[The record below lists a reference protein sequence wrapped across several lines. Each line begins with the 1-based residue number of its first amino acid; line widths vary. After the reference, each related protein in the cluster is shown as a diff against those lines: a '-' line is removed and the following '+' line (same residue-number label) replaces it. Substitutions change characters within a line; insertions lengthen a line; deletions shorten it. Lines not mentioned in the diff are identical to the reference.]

1 LGTIGV
7 EGVVVV
13 FRERLF
19 DDVRRQ
25 SSSRSIDRINRIN
38 RLQCARNRRRGDAR
52 TLPTWS
58 KFAHMFCIG
67 FAIAIDR
74 FVSRG

>member
-1 LGTIGV
+1 M
-7 EGVVVV
+7 

-25 SSSRSIDRINRIN
+25 SSSQSIESINRIN
-38 RLQCARNRRRGDAR
+38 RIKRLQRARNRRRGDAR

>member
-1 LGTIGV
+1 M
-7 EGVVVV
+7 

-25 SSSRSIDRINRIN
+25 SSSGSSIDQINQIN